1 MGPKIAQIIP
11 TLPQREANQ
20 RVGSWLSGDAP
31 GRPISHPQK
40 VQKRPQKWGRYP
52 GGRCVAAQ
60 HGPCPPVE
68 VVAEAFVDVL
78 PDAVDVPAGQA
89 DGELQ
94 ELLGEE
100 QRPHCGVEPGG
111 GAGRGGKRGFC
122 FMGSARSRFIW
133 GTWPQPQVGVGA
145 DRCAMSQS
153 GVMEGKC
160 PRSHRFCPKSQMGK
174 APESHI
180 DIISAHCPI
189 TH

>member
-1 MGPKIAQIIP
+1 MSPQIAQIIP
-11 TLPQREANQ
+11 TLPQCKANQ
-20 RVGSWLSGDAP
+20 CVGSWLSGDAP

-111 GAGRGGKRGFC
+111 GAGRGGKGGFV
-122 FMGSARSRFIW
+122 SW
-133 GTWPQPQVGVGA
+133 GAPKVTLFGGNGPSPKWVLVRIGA
-145 DRCAMSQS
+145 
-153 GVMEGKC
+153 
-160 PRSHRFCPKSQMGK
+160 PCPKVGSWRVN
-174 APESHI
+174 APDPI
-180 DIISAHCPI
+180 DFAPNPKWVKPPNPI
-189 TH
+189 LTSFQLTAP